1 MEFAASRVGG
11 QQHAL
16 LALLRIGRR
25 ETAWRAA
32 ARLTIMLERRLLLA
46 SQSPRRASLLQQMGL
61 DFEVQPADVDEA
73 PLPDEDA
80 IHYVDRLAKTKAQSQ
95 WRAGFVHL
103 GADTIVVLDGEL
115 LGKPRDER
123 HAAQMLMR
131 LAGRSHQVATGVAV
145 FDGEQLLSEVVMTTV
160 TFRSI
165 DSQDAESYW
174 ATGEPADKAGGYALQ
189 GIGGVFVT
197 TIDGSYSNV
206 IGLPLAETEQ
216 LLAAI
221 GFNTWLQR
229 RRV

>member
-1 MEFAASRVGG
+1 M
-11 QQHAL
+11 AL
-16 LALLRIGRR
+16 VRIGRR
-25 ETAWRAA
+25 ETAWQAV

-46 SQSPRRASLLQQMGL
+46 SQSPRRAGLLQQIGL
-61 DFEVQPADVDEA
+61 DFEVQPADVDET
-73 PLPDEDA
+73 PLADEDA
-80 IHYVDRLAKTKAQSQ
+80 IHYVDRLAKTKAQSR
-95 WRAGFVHL
+95 WRTGFVHL

-115 LGKPRDER
+115 LGKPRNER

-145 FDGEQLLSEVVMTTV
+145 FDGKKLLSEVVMTTV

-216 LLAAI
+216 LLTAI

>member
-1 MEFAASRVGG
+1 
-11 QQHAL
+11 
-16 LALLRIGRR
+16 
-25 ETAWRAA
+25 
-32 ARLTIMLERRLLLA
+32 
-46 SQSPRRASLLQQMGL
+46 
-61 DFEVQPADVDEA
+61 
-73 PLPDEDA
+73 
-80 IHYVDRLAKTKAQSQ
+80 
-95 WRAGFVHL
+95 
-103 GADTIVVLDGEL
+103 
-115 LGKPRDER
+115 
-123 HAAQMLMR
+123 
-131 LAGRSHQVATGVAV
+131 
-145 FDGEQLLSEVVMTTV
+145 V